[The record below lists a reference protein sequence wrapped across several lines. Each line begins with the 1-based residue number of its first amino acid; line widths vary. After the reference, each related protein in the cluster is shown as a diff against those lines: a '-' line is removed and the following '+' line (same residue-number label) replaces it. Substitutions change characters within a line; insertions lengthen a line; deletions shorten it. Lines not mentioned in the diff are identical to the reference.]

1 MHVFLNTCYSC
12 TSLCEDSESH
22 PAWGWI
28 WFNTSPMLN
37 ELWITGA
44 HKRVIEV
51 ALVKC
56 QLPFMIKQLIRWV
69 KVWIK
74 PINDIDMWPSTWR
87 QWEDYTI
94 FDQQIMLK
102 KKRHVIDHIVWVL
115 YIIER
120 TKQNKKNTKSGTRKM
135 TPYAG
140 MNAWLWVPS
149 TWGFY
154 L

>member
-22 PAWGWI
+22 PSWEWI
-28 WFNTSPMLN
+28 WFNTSPMLS

-51 ALVKC
+51 ALVKR

-69 KVWIK
+69 KIWIK

-102 KKRHVIDHIVWVL
+102 KEKACKVITL
-115 YIIER
+115 FEFYILE
-120 TKQNKKNTKSGTRKM
+120 KEQNKTNTKSGTRKM
-135 TPYAG
+135 APYAS

-149 TWGFY
+149 TWDFY